1 MAAVDPRV
9 ETLTLLRSIDAS
21 LKALLRSQGSQS
33 AIPANVASDADLDGQ
48 YGNPEVRAKDPRDW
62 TGEPMKGRRFSE
74 CPPDYLDMIAKR
86 FDYFASKEE
95 DPKKAGYSRKDA
107 ARARGWARRIRDGK
121 VPAMAGAAAA
131 SDAEGWGDDTFPPT
145 GPDWD

>member
-1 MAAVDPRV
+1 MPTDPRV
-9 ETLTLLRSIDAS
+9 ESLALLRSIDAS
-21 LKALLRSQGSQS
+21 LKTLIRMQASTTGPS
-33 AIPANVASDADLDGQ
+33 ASVASDADLDGQ

-74 CPPDYLDMIAKR
+74 CPPDYLDMIADR

-107 ARARGWARRIRDGK
+107 ARARGWAKRIREGK
-121 VPAMAGAAAA
+121 VTVMAGAAAA
-131 SDAEGWGDDTFPPT
+131 SDAEWGDRDEFPPV
-145 GPDWD
+145 GSDWD